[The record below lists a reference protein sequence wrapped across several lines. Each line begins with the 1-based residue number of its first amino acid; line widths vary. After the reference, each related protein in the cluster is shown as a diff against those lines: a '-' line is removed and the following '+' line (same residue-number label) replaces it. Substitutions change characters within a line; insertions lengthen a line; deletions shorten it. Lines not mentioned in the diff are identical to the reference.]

1 MLRLVDWFAVDEPV
15 ELRPPVVNIQARG
28 AKDITIGNLRSSR
41 EPPTPINFRRY
52 VYDSFGE
59 KLAGLPGPRPN

>member
-28 AKDITIGNLRSSR
+28 AKDITIGNLRSS
-41 EPPTPINFRRY
+41 
-52 VYDSFGE
+52 
-59 KLAGLPGPRPN
+59 PRATNTDQLSAIRL